1 MKEIELRRH
10 GAYQKGGL
18 TPGALTHEAQLEAR
32 AVGKSMRTDFAA
44 VWFSPAQRAAETAAW
59 FLRGSRQ
66 PPPPVLTEVPGL
78 TPEREDEWRE
88 AGSAAS
94 SSRLD
99 SVMEQNP
106 GLVTEESERM
116 AGLVRELF
124 GRLKDG
130 EAALVVGHTPLLE
143 AAVYGLTSVIVEPL
157 KELEGVNMTLDD
169 AGDFR
174 IQELRLPAADAN

>member
-32 AVGKSMRTDFAA
+32 AVGKTMRTDFAA

-59 FLRGSRQ
+59 FLRGSHQ
-66 PPPPVLTEVPGL
+66 PPPPVVIEVQGL
-78 TPEREDEWRE
+78 TSEREDEWRE

-106 GLVTEESERM
+106 SLVAEESDRL
-116 AGLVRELF
+116 AGVVRDLF
-124 GRLKDG
+124 GRIKEG
-130 EAALVVGHTPLLE
+130 EAALVVGHTPLQE
-143 AAVYGLTSVIVEPL
+143 AAVYGLTGVIIEPL
-157 KELEGVNMTLDD
+157 KELEGMNLTLDD

-174 IQELRLPAADAN
+174 IQELRLPGA